1 MTTRFRRILVPHDFS
16 ESADTALELAADLA
30 ASQGGRLAVLH
41 VAEPF
46 HPPPEVIAW
55 LRQVQEIGPQLKRL
69 EEMVAA
75 RIGRRR
81 VPVECRVVV
90 GHPIDTI
97 LEAAKDV
104 DLIVMATQ
112 GRTGLPHLLIGSVAE
127 RVVRHA
133 TKPVLTVRAG
143 RRGAGRVPRRS
154 GRAAA

>member
-104 DLIVMATQ
+104 DLIVMKTVS
-112 GRTGLPHLLIGSVAE
+112 TGFPGGTCPAPEAI
-127 RVVRHA
+127 
-133 TKPVLTVRAG
+133 
-143 RRGAGRVPRRS
+143 
-154 GRAAA
+154 AAAISSRRDTITGM